1 MGTKE
6 RKEKEKQL
14 RIELIL
20 KAAEKVFTIKGM
32 ENATVNDVAAL
43 AELGKGT
50 LYLYF
55 TSKDDIL
62 FALASNAIN
71 DLYKDFQKAIVKP
84 KTGIDKLRS
93 LGYAYMEF
101 CNKHPLKYQLINN
114 YRIQPVTGNEE
125 NTPPNFFKCH
135 GESEKL
141 FALMIEVIQFGMK
154 DKTIS
159 KHVDPFQV
167 ALVLWGTSTGIYQLI
182 HTMGDHLDEQ
192 HSIPSKKLSELYF
205 QLIESALRNF
215 KP

>member
-1 MGTKE
+1 MGVKE
-6 RKEKEKQL
+6 RKEKEKQQ

-32 ENATVNDVAAL
+32 ENATVNDVAEL

-71 DLYKDFQKAIVKP
+71 DLYKDFQKAVVKP
-84 KTGIDKLRS
+84 KSGMDKLRA

-101 CNKHPLKYQLINN
+101 CNKYPLKYQLINN
-114 YRIQPVTGNEE
+114 YRIQPIAGNEE

-135 GESEKL
+135 CESEKL
-141 FALMIEVIQFGMK
+141 FGLMIEVIQTGMK

-167 ALVLWGTSTGIYQLI
+167 ALVLWGTTTGIYQLI
-182 HTMGDHLDEQ
+182 NTMGDHLDDQ
-192 HSIPSKKLSELYF
+192 HAIEPKKISELYF
-205 QLIESALRNF
+205 NLIESALKNF